1 MEKVLFRTSGGRI
14 RKKELGLG
22 HVFRCINLGY
32 QLKPHRIQFL
42 IEDYG
47 SVSSVLQEHGFKKIF
62 NLIPG
67 LSINDDIKKTTT
79 HILKNNI
86 SILIVDK
93 YGLTNRYIQA
103 LKKIVHVVVIS
114 DLKNIEY
121 DADLVIDGFI
131 GFNNKITK
139 NKFKTKCLLGPKYQ
153 ILHQQYNKIQNYKK
167 KYDLLI
173 TLGGFDANNLLE
185 IILKKISKYEKKIKI
200 KIILG
205 HATKK
210 TSTLKKFFTK
220 NNEIIIINKTNNMKK
235 EISSTKFGICAGGI
249 TTYEFTTLHIP
260 FAIVCQYKHQIF
272 TAKEWHKRKI
282 AKNLGFIQKDS
293 KKIDIFLN
301 QLMQN
306 KIILNHN
313 NLVDGLGS
321 QRVSKEILKM
331 VKT

>member
-131 GFNNKITK
+131 GFNNKIGT

-153 ILHQQYNKIQNYKK
+153 ILNQEYEQKQNYKK

-173 TLGGFDANNLLE
+173 TVGGFDAYNLLE

-210 TSTLKKFFTK
+210 NI
-220 NNEIIIINKTNNMKK
+220 NN
-235 EISSTKFGICAGGI
+235 
-249 TTYEFTTLHIP
+249 
-260 FAIVCQYKHQIF
+260 
-272 TAKEWHKRKI
+272 
-282 AKNLGFIQKDS
+282 
-293 KKIDIFLN
+293 
-301 QLMQN
+301 
-306 KIILNHN
+306 
-313 NLVDGLGS
+313 
-321 QRVSKEILKM
+321 
-331 VKT
+331 